1 MRTSIRKTEILEAIE
16 DYQNRI
22 NKLIEENNEMSEAYI
37 EDNDF
42 GHIYGIA
49 ENEGSI
55 EVYMCMID
63 DLKSELSE
71 LEECCQDDE
80 E

>member
-22 NKLIEENNEMSEAYI
+22 NKIIEKNNELSEAYI

-55 EVYMCMID
+55 CIYMNMID
-63 DLKSELSE
+63 DIKSELAKM
-71 LEECCQDDE
+71 EEC
-80 E
+80 

>member
-1 MRTSIRKTEILEAIE
+1 MRASIRKTEILEAIE

-22 NKLIEENNEMSEAYI
+22 NKLIEENNDLSEAYI

-55 EVYMCMID
+55 WSYMNMID
-63 DLKSELSE
+63 DLKSELAKMGE
-71 LEECCQDDE
+71 N
-80 E
+80 

>member
-22 NKLIEENNEMSEAYI
+22 NKLIEENNELSEAYI

-55 EVYMCMID
+55 WSYTNVID
-63 DLKSELSE
+63 DLKSELAKMGE
-71 LEECCQDDE
+71 N
-80 E
+80 